1 MRSILILFAIL
12 GTLTLKAQQNYP
24 PQPMAMVNGEG
35 VVKVVPDQ
43 VVIKSRIEH
52 EGKTATEVKKKND
65 ATVSDVI
72 KYLKSQG
79 ISEKNIQTDYVNLNK
94 IYNYDNKTYSYVAN
108 QAISI
113 KLETLKNYEKIMSGL
128 LEAGLNRIDGIEFK
142 SSEIEKHTVEA
153 RKRAVLNARKK
164 AEDYVEPLGQ
174 RLGKAVSINELEMNN
189 YPPMYRMNEMM
200 KADSGGEQET
210 LAPGE
215 MEVRVKVAVG
225 FILL

>member
-12 GTLTLKAQQNYP
+12 GTLTLQAQQNFP

-43 VVIKSRIEH
+43 VIIKSRIEH
-52 EGKTATEVKKKND
+52 EGKDATEVKKKND
-65 ATVSDVI
+65 ATVNDVI

-79 ISEKNIQTDYVNLNK
+79 IAEKNIQTDYVNLNK
-94 IYNYDNKTYSYVAN
+94 NYNYDNKTYSYVAN

-113 KLETLKNYEKIMSGL
+113 KLEDLKIYEKIMRGL

-142 SSEIEKHTVEA
+142 SSEIEKHTTEA

-164 AEDYVEPLGQ
+164 AEEFVEPLGQ
-174 RLGKAVSINELEMNN
+174 SLGKAVSINEIEMNN
-189 YPPMYRMNEMM
+189 FQPMYRMNEMM
-200 KADSGGEQET
+200 QADSGAEQET

-215 MEVRVKVAVG
+215 MEVKVKVAVG
-225 FILL
+225 FLLL